1 MDDFADCWRESCGTV
16 NEPPGLVRAGLWTRP
31 TGHAK
36 DGLTYNPRW
45 VLNRRCETWRTES
58 RHHSPQSIAIP
69 PLSDRVNCR
78 GTVFAEP
85 HELNQPTGRP
95 PGFRHRSF
103 VDGRPSRS
111 LDHLSQKGNNDAM
124 ATAAPLIVILAA
136 GKGTRMNSALPKVLH
151 KVAGRSMLGHV
162 LALANT
168 VTDAT
173 VAVVVG
179 PGMDEV
185 RAEVTR
191 LSPAARV
198 FVQENQSGTADAV
211 LAARP
216 ALEEHSGDVIVLYA
230 DTPLI
235 EAGTL
240 TALGDALD
248 AGAGVAVLGFEA
260 RDPTGY
266 GRLITVGEATLL
278 AIREH
283 KESSPEERK
292 ITLCN
297 SGVLAFRLPD
307 LLGVLSRIGNA
318 NSKGEYYL
326 TDAVEIARAD
336 GVRAAVVRCP
346 EDDVLGVNS
355 RSQLAVAER
364 IWQDRSR
371 QRVMDDGATL
381 TAPETVFL
389 SYDTVIGRDVII
401 EPHVV
406 FGPGVTIADGAEIKA
421 FCHIEGASIGPG
433 ARIGPYARLRP
444 GATLGPDVHI
454 GNFVEVKNVAVG
466 PGAKA
471 NHLAY
476 LGDGSV
482 GAGANIGAGT
492 IFCNYDGFFKHKTEI
507 GEGAFIGSNSSL
519 VAPIKIGDGAYVGSG
534 SVITKDVAAGA
545 LALERSAQ
553 EDRPQWAAKFR
564 EMMSRRKAARSK

>member
-1 MDDFADCWRESCGTV
+1 
-16 NEPPGLVRAGLWTRP
+16 
-31 TGHAK
+31 
-36 DGLTYNPRW
+36 
-45 VLNRRCETWRTES
+45 
-58 RHHSPQSIAIP
+58 
-69 PLSDRVNCR
+69 
-78 GTVFAEP
+78 
-85 HELNQPTGRP
+85 
-95 PGFRHRSF
+95 
-103 VDGRPSRS
+103 
-111 LDHLSQKGNNDAM
+111 M

-136 GKGTRMNSALPKVLH
+136 GKGTRMKSALPKVLH

-162 LALANT
+162 LALAGT
-168 VTDAT
+168 VPDAAI
-173 VAVVVG
+173 AVVVG

-185 RAEVTR
+185 RAEVAR
-191 LSPAARV
+191 LAPAARV

-216 ALEEHSGDVIVLYA
+216 ALAGHSGDVIVLYA

-240 TALGDALD
+240 SALSDALD
-248 AGAGVAVLGFEA
+248 AGSGVAVLGFDA

-266 GRLITVGEATLL
+266 GRLVTASETTLL

-283 KESSPEERK
+283 KDASPEERK

-307 LLGVLSRIGNA
+307 LLSVLTRIGNA
-318 NSKGEYYL
+318 NAKGEYYL

-336 GVRAAVVRCP
+336 GARAAVVRCP
-346 EDDVLGVNS
+346 EDEVLGVNS

-364 IWQDRSR
+364 IWQDRAR
-371 QRVMDDGATL
+371 QKVMDDGATL

-389 SYDTVIGRDVII
+389 SYDTVIGRDVTI

-406 FGPGVTIADGAEIKA
+406 FGPGVTVADGAEIKA
-421 FCHIEGASIGPG
+421 FCHLEGASIGPG

-444 GATLGPDVHI
+444 GASLGADVHI

-466 PGAKA
+466 PAAKA

-476 LGDGSV
+476 LGDGAV

-545 LALERSAQ
+545 LALERATQ
-553 EDRPQWAAKFR
+553 EERPQWAAKFR
-564 EMMSRRKAARSK
+564 EMMSRRKAAKSKA

>member
-1 MDDFADCWRESCGTV
+1 
-16 NEPPGLVRAGLWTRP
+16 
-31 TGHAK
+31 
-36 DGLTYNPRW
+36 
-45 VLNRRCETWRTES
+45 
-58 RHHSPQSIAIP
+58 
-69 PLSDRVNCR
+69 
-78 GTVFAEP
+78 
-85 HELNQPTGRP
+85 
-95 PGFRHRSF
+95 
-103 VDGRPSRS
+103 
-111 LDHLSQKGNNDAM
+111 M

-136 GKGTRMNSALPKVLH
+136 GKGTRMKSALPKVLH

-185 RAEVTR
+185 RAEVAR
-191 LSPAARV
+191 LAPAARV

-216 ALEEHSGDVIVLYA
+216 ALEGHSGDVIVLYA

-235 EAGTL
+235 QAGTL
-240 TALGDALD
+240 SALTAALD
-248 AGAGVAVLGFEA
+248 AGSGLAVLGFEA
-260 RDPTGY
+260 IDPTGY
-266 GRLITVGEATLL
+266 GRLITVGESTLL

-283 KESSPEERK
+283 KDSSPEERK
-292 ITLCN
+292 IMLCN

-307 LLGVLSRIGNA
+307 LLGVLTRIGNA

-326 TDAVEIARAD
+326 TDAIEIARGD
-336 GVRAAVVRCP
+336 GARAAVVRCP
-346 EDDVLGVNS
+346 ENEVLGVNS

-364 IWQDRSR
+364 IWQDRAR

-381 TAPETVFL
+381 TAPETVYL

-406 FGPGVTIADGAEIKA
+406 FGPGVSVADGAEIKA
-421 FCHIEGASIGPG
+421 FCHFEGAS

-444 GATLGPDVHI
+444 GASLGPDVHI
-454 GNFVEVKNVAVG
+454 GNFVEVKNVAMG

-476 LGDGSV
+476 LGDGTV

-492 IFCNYDGFFKHKTEI
+492 IFCNYDGFFKNRTEI

-519 VAPIKIGDGAYVGSG
+519 VAPVKIGDGAYVGSG
-534 SVITKDVAAGA
+534 SVITKDVAPGA
-545 LALERSAQ
+545 LALERSSQ
-553 EDRPQWAAKFR
+553 EERPQWAAKFR
-564 EMMSRRKAARSK
+564 EMMTRRKAAKAK